1 MEYHTAMKMSY
12 QSIGLHL
19 KNNVRQGNKVVRK
32 GALGVLLPFLP
43 PSVSAPSTGFQQHYA
58 GTEHL
63 EVHNLCGP

>member
-1 MEYHTAMKMSY
+1 MEYHTAMKMRY

-19 KNNVRQGNKVVRK
+19 KNVRQGNKVMRK
-32 GALGVLLPFLP
+32 GGLGVLLPFLL
-43 PSVSAPSTGFQQHYA
+43 PSVSAPSTGFQQRYV